1 VSTYPTSEL
10 QTRRE
15 ERRRAVR
22 RRRIIALLALAALVA
37 AAVVGVLRAT
47 GGSGTTPAPA
57 PAAPAAPASPL
68 APAGPSV
75 GSAPAPERP
84 TQVLARARGKVTI
97 AAVGDI
103 VMGST
108 PNLPPDG
115 GASFFSD
122 VDGELKGGVVMGNF
136 EGALTS
142 SSGYSKCGSGR
153 SGCFAFRMPPSYA
166 RWLKRA
172 GFTVLNLANN
182 HTLDFGARGLR
193 DTRLALRRRG
203 ILYTGLP
210 GRIVVQEVGAVRVA
224 VVGFA
229 PYAWTQS
236 VTDVPGAARLVRKAD
251 EIADL
256 VVVNMHAGAEG
267 PDETHVNPGT
277 EIFLGEN
284 RGNPIAF
291 AHAVVDAGADLV
303 VGHSPHVLRG
313 MEWYKGRLIAYSM
326 GNFAGYAVFSLS
338 GPLSIGGILQVTLRA
353 NGSWVRGELIAT
365 QMVGKGL
372 PALDPAE
379 RAHGLVRTLSRQDF
393 GRRGMRISFTGV
405 LNPPRA

>member
-1 VSTYPTSEL
+1 
-10 QTRRE
+10 
-15 ERRRAVR
+15 
-22 RRRIIALLALAALVA
+22 
-37 AAVVGVLRAT
+37 
-47 GGSGTTPAPA
+47 
-57 PAAPAAPASPL
+57 
-68 APAGPSV
+68 
-75 GSAPAPERP
+75 
-84 TQVLARARGKVTI
+84 VTI

-193 DTRLALRRRG
+193 DTRLELRRRG